1 MEYLTLGDFE
11 RYGGI
16 KGLDSK
22 VFERYEMKARRLI
35 DRMTHN
41 RLQGEKT
48 VRKAVTMCMVE
59 LVGAMA
65 AEEADG
71 GAGSTRL
78 SAEELVLHVEDALT
92 GLDRA
97 IVLLHD
103 DGTHSTTVE
112 ALPGIIVLLQ
122 ERAFA
127 LAPLTPDVKPVLFAY
142 SN

>member
-41 RLQGEKT
+41 RLQSEKT

-59 LVGAMA
+59 LVGAIA

-71 GAGSTRL
+71 GAGSKEIA
-78 SAEELVLHVEDALT
+78 SMSN
-92 GLDRA
+92 
-97 IVLLHD
+97 
-103 DGTHSTTVE
+103 DGTSVTFRQDSGGSGHRH
-112 ALPGIIVLLQ
+112 ALIVRSWLESETAANGVNLLY
-122 ERAFA
+122 AG
-127 LAPLTPDVKPVLFAY
+127 VG
-142 SN
+142 

>member
-71 GAGSTRL
+71 GAGSKEIASMSNDGVSVTYRQDGGN
-78 SAEELVLHVEDALT
+78 SDHRRALIVRSW
-92 GLDRA
+92 LDGETA
-97 IVLLHD
+97 ANGVNLLYA
-103 DGTHSTTVE
+103 GV
-112 ALPGIIVLLQ
+112 G
-122 ERAFA
+122 
-127 LAPLTPDVKPVLFAY
+127 
-142 SN
+142 